1 MHSKINK
8 SDYQMNR
15 GFTLIEAFVAIAVLM
30 IAIVGPLALFSR
42 AIGDATSVKNQMI
55 AYYLAQEGLELAINK
70 LDSNR
75 TTEEGVMVT
84 KKKNEWLKGL
94 ESCDNAY
101 CIIYYDISSSD
112 SGVLAEGND
121 NRKLRIDK
129 NLNPPNPLYNYNEYN
144 EIGQQTNQTIFSR
157 TVRIE
162 SKGAGGITQVGD
174 TTLNGNG
181 DDSYLSEL
189 EITSEVKYKE
199 KGVDKTVTLKTII
212 SN

>member
-1 MHSKINK
+1 
-8 SDYQMNR
+8 MNR

-75 TTEEGVMVT
+75 TTGEGVMET
-84 KKKNEWLKGL
+84 KKKGDWLKGL
-94 ESCDNAY
+94 ESCDNTDSNNSG
-101 CIIYYDISSSD
+101 CIIYYDFSPSD
-112 SGVLAEGND
+112 PGVLAEGND

-129 NLNPPNPLYNYNEYN
+129 NPNPSNPLYNYKEYN

-162 SKGAGGITQVGD
+162 ATGAGEITKVGD
-174 TTLNGNG
+174 TPTN
-181 DDSYLSEL
+181 DSYLSEL
-189 EITSEVKYKE
+189 MITSEVKYKE